1 MWQTNTELMSTLR
14 KYSLRFS
21 LQAVSDEVFGLFW
34 DPLMTKCKSSWV
46 GWGVSTA
53 TERIYVDF
61 KVDQENY
68 LEKFRR
74 KVKCG
79 RCYVP
84 QGFLVGRGNYQG
96 GGVDRLNHQLDHHD
110 HHHNLEESGQPDQC
124 LHHRAR
130 SRWGEHRRALRGS
143 RCPRQGWSARMQ
155 GFQELDNEDVG
166 NHNDNGDVDHS
177 DNNDDE
183 DIWVLLLLRHS

>member
-1 MWQTNTELMSTLR
+1 
-14 KYSLRFS
+14 
-21 LQAVSDEVFGLFW
+21 
-34 DPLMTKCKSSWV
+34 MTKCKSSWV

-84 QGFLVGRGNYQG
+84 QGFLVKSFVTATWDVGVNIEQG
-96 GGVDRLNHQLDHHD
+96 GGVDRLNHHLDHHD
-110 HHHNLEESGQPDQC
+110 HHHNLEESGQPDLC

-130 SRWGEHRRALRGS
+130 SR
-143 RCPRQGWSARMQ
+143 
-155 GFQELDNEDVG
+155 
-166 NHNDNGDVDHS
+166 
-177 DNNDDE
+177 
-183 DIWVLLLLRHS
+183 